1 MKHACNNLEKILCRN
16 IDDNFKSKGEIKI
29 ADFLDEMGIK
39 YLYEQGILVEDYQQ
53 KQRIWYPDFYLP
65 EFGMYIEYF
74 GVVNDR
80 DYEKGIHKKNA
91 VYKKMTLDVIGIYP
105 YMFKENWKKYIIG
118 SIGQKV
124 ERQYDRFLDLQ
135 SQYLKEDYILKSD
148 FLDPL
153 L

>member
-1 MKHACNNLEKILCRN
+1 MKHARNNLEKILCRN

-29 ADFLDEMGIK
+29 ADFLDETGIK

-80 DYEKGIHKKNA
+80 EYEKGIHKKNA
-91 VYKKMTLDVIGIYP
+91 V
-105 YMFKENWKKYIIG
+105 
-118 SIGQKV
+118 
-124 ERQYDRFLDLQ
+124 
-135 SQYLKEDYILKSD
+135 
-148 FLDPL
+148 
-153 L
+153 